1 MPSSDYHGASTR
13 LREPT
18 RPSADTTPAHA
29 WQAPAPC
36 EIALADPDGGSLQMA
51 GVRRALEVF
60 GFTFENSP
68 LAAGSPRTLGKK
80 STTVVELFGTKYIA
94 EMSVAG

>member
-1 MPSSDYHGASTR
+1 
-13 LREPT
+13 
-18 RPSADTTPAHA
+18 
-29 WQAPAPC
+29 
-36 EIALADPDGGSLQMA
+36 MA